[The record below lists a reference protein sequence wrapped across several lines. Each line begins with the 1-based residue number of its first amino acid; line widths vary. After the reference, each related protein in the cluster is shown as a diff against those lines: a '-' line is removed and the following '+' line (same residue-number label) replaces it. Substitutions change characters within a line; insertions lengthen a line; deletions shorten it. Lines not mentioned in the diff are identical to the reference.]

1 MRKYG
6 VDIVSANLDKTGIK
20 KKKATI
26 QDVAS
31 LAQVVP
37 STVSHVINGTAPISA
52 ETQERVW
59 EAIDRLNYSP
69 NALARA
75 LRQKRTRLIGVV
87 LQDISSEFYARCAAS
102 ILEAARED
110 NYVVLL

>member
-6 VDIVSANLDKTGIK
+6 VDIVSVNMDKTGIK

-26 QDVAS
+26 QDVAN

-59 EAIDRLNYSP
+59 DCLLYTS
-69 NALARA
+69 
-75 LRQKRTRLIGVV
+75 
-87 LQDISSEFYARCAAS
+87 RC
-102 ILEAARED
+102 
-110 NYVVLL
+110 V